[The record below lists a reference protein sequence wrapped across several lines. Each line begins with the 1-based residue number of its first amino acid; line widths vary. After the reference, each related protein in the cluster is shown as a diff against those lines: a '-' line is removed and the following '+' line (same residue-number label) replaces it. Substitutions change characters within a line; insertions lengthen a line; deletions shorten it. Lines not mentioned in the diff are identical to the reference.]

1 MRLEQHATEVA
12 APPATPA
19 RSERRLAPLMAV
31 AQRMSPNAWALLAVA
46 AAVVLANL
54 PYLLGF
60 FDPNPLGPR
69 SGLLSAVETGLLR
82 GQPTIDPNNG
92 FTAQALGHRAA
103 LDWLEL
109 RLPWWNSFEGTGV
122 PLAAEMQSAAL
133 FPPTLLTLL
142 ANGQLYERMLLELIA
157 GLSTFLLLRRISVHP
172 LAAAAAAIAFALNGT
187 FAWFSHAAMNPVAFL
202 PLLLLGIELAYSA
215 SAEGRRGGWWLIAVA
230 GALSVLAGFP
240 EVAYINTLLA
250 VFWFAWRC
258 GCLRR
263 DRLKGFA
270 GKAVAGAAVGTL
282 LSAPLLI
289 PALDLIDNAF
299 LGLHEGGH
307 YGGIHLRAEALP
319 QLLLPYVYG
328 PIFGFSDPE
337 FVLPGMWG
345 KTGGFLSTSLLLL
358 GVLGLLSRGRRGLQ
372 IVLLAF
378 IVLSLARIYGV
389 PLLGEVFGVL
399 PGMSEVLFYRY
410 AFSALELSVVILA
423 ALALDDLARGRESRR
438 HLAAVAL
445 GALVLVGLA
454 AVGSRS
460 LADQLGAVFG
470 ERPYF
475 EASVVWGVG
484 IVASVAALALLI
496 KSRARTWLVCLVV
509 AVDAMLLFAI
519 PQLSAPREVA
529 IDRAPVTF
537 LERNLGNARFFT
549 LGPFQPNYGSY
560 FGVAS
565 LNINDVPV
573 PSVFTD
579 YVRTR
584 LDSVADP
591 KLLVGNSGGGRNPF
605 ASIAQAGADPQSGGL
620 PGRRRRLRAHPAGG
634 KAPEGGLHVG
644 LREPEHVDLP
654 PLRSGSVLQRD
665 GSGLHRETRRPRVG
679 PALLPGPGDA
689 RSARDGLS
697 RLERGGRR
705 PGGSHP
711 QVRWPVPVGTG
722 GTGLARRWLQLSAAE
737 DRLGVR
743 GFRRGPRLAAVGPE
757 ATAFVNR
764 TCADPAIACV
774 RWTAASSPGGGR
786 PSRT

>member
-12 APPATPA
+12 PRPATPV
-19 RSERRLAPLMAV
+19 RSERRFARVMTLAG
-31 AQRMSPNAWALLAVA
+31 RMSPDAWGLLAVA
-46 AAVVLANL
+46 AAVVLANA

-109 RLPWWNSFEGTGV
+109 RLPWWNPFEGTGV

-142 ANGQLYERMLLELIA
+142 ANGQLYERMLLELVA

-263 DRLKGFA
+263 DLLKDFA

-307 YGGIHLRAEALP
+307 YGAIHLRPEALP

-337 FVLPGMWG
+337 LVLPGMWG

-358 GVLGLLSRGRRGLQ
+358 GVLGLLSGGRRGLRL
-372 IVLLAF
+372 VLLAF
-378 IVLSLARIYGV
+378 TVLALARIYGV

-423 ALALDDLARGRESRR
+423 ALALDDLARGRGSRR
-438 HLAAVAL
+438 RLAAVAL

-460 LADQLGAVFG
+460 LADQLGEVFG

-475 EASVVWGVG
+475 EASVVWGAA

-509 AVDAMLLFAI
+509 AADAMLLFAI
-519 PQLSAPREVA
+519 PQLSAPRNVT
-529 IDRAPVTF
+529 IDRAPVAF

-591 KLLVGNSGGGRNPF
+591 KLLVGTLGGGRNPY
-605 ASIAQAGADPQSGGL
+605 ASSPKQELIRNLAGYRAAGVAYVLTPPGEGLPPRDFILAFRSPSTWIYRLSGTAPYFSATDPGCTVRPGGRESVRLSCPGPATLVRRETVFPGWSAEVDGRAAPIRESGGL
-620 PGRRRRLRAHPAGG
+620 FQSVRVGPGSHDVAFSYQPRKIVWAFVAFAAGLVWLLFGAVSGLRRRR
-634 KAPEGGLHVG
+634 
-644 LREPEHVDLP
+644 
-654 PLRSGSVLQRD
+654 SS
-665 GSGLHRETRRPRVG
+665 TG
-679 PALLPGPGDA
+679 PA
-689 RSARDGLS
+689 
-697 RLERGGRR
+697 
-705 PGGSHP
+705 
-711 QVRWPVPVGTG
+711 Q
-722 GTGLARRWLQLSAAE
+722 
-737 DRLGVR
+737 
-743 GFRRGPRLAAVGPE
+743 
-757 ATAFVNR
+757 
-764 TCADPAIACV
+764 
-774 RWTAASSPGGGR
+774 SP
-786 PSRT
+786 P